1 MSPGS
6 ENPVATMLD
15 RERRSRRR
23 RRLWIGGAAVVA
35 LAAGLVAWSVTRSR
49 EALEASQRFRTEA
62 ITRGDLRVT
71 VTATGTIQAK
81 DTVDVG
87 AEVTGRLVEVRA
99 DFNEEVHPGDVLAR
113 IDPVPFELEVA
124 QAEARLQNAQ
134 AGLLSAKAALEQARI
149 TKERQEALAQD
160 GLASPQTLDE
170 VRAAFLRARADLALA
185 QARVAEA
192 QAALQASRT
201 RLSKTVIA
209 SPIGGIVLDRKVE
222 VGQTVTA
229 GFQTPVLFTLARDLS
244 QMELLVSVDEA
255 DVTRVREGTEATFTV
270 DAWPGR
276 VFPSHVSSIRNV
288 PRTVQN
294 VVTYEAILTVDNQD
308 RVFRPGMTATASL
321 NVQEASQVL
330 RVPSAAL
337 RFQPP
342 ATPDGS
348 QKKTSP
354 VRLPMM
360 MGPPRMG
367 PRGDR
372 PSDASRNAVPGSPAR
387 VFVLRDG
394 VPTPV
399 TFTRGLSDGSFVEV
413 RDGDLHDGDL
423 VVVGMTKEKAR

>member
-1 MSPGS
+1 MSQGP
-6 ENPVATMLD
+6 ENPVASMLARD
-15 RERRSRRR
+15 RKSRRR
-23 RRLWIGGAAVVA
+23 RRLWI
-35 LAAGLVAWSVTRSR
+35 AAGSLVVLGVGLGFWSATRSR
-49 EALEASQRFRTEA
+49 EAEEASQRFRTEA
-62 ITRGDLRVT
+62 VSRGDLRVT

-81 DTVDVG
+81 DTVEVG

-99 DFNEEVHPGDVLAR
+99 DFNQEVRPGDVLAR

-124 QAEARLQNAQ
+124 QAEARLRNAQ
-134 AGLLSAKAALEQARI
+134 AGYLSAKAVLEQARI
-149 TKERQEALAQD
+149 TRDRQEALARD
-160 GLASPQTLDE
+160 GLASPQALDE

-185 QARVAEA
+185 EARVAETR
-192 QAALQASRT
+192 AALQASRT

-229 GFQTPVLFTLARDLS
+229 GFQTPVLFTLARDIS

-270 DAWPGR
+270 DAWPGQ
-276 VFPSHVSSIRNV
+276 VFPSQVTSIRNV

-294 VVTYEAILTVDNQD
+294 VVTYEAILTVDN
-308 RVFRPGMTATASL
+308 RERIFRPGMTATASL
-321 NVQEASQVL
+321 KVQEALQVV

-342 ATPDGS
+342 EDSDAS
-348 QKKTSP
+348 QKKSQP

-367 PRGDR
+367 NRQERGPD
-372 PSDASRNAVPGSPAR
+372 SSRNALPGSPAR

-394 VPTPV
+394 KPTPV
-399 TFTRGLSDGSFVEV
+399 QFTRGLSDGSFVEV
-413 RDGDLHDGDL
+413 RDGDLREGDL
-423 VVVGMTKEKAR
+423 VVVGMSQEKAR